1 MSSIKIIPLSGV
13 RENGKNLYIAEIEE
27 EIFVLDCGLR
37 YPENELLGIDT
48 VIPDFTYLEENADR
62 VAGVFLTHGHADAI
76 GGLPYL
82 LEKLEV
88 PVFGTE
94 LTIELAKLAVQRYEP
109 SKHFK
114 EFHVI
119 DCKTEI
125 DFGSSV
131 VSFFRTTHSIPDS
144 VGISLKTSEGSIVYT
159 GDFKFDQTAIPMY
172 QTDFARL
179 SEIGQSGVLAL
190 LSTSS
195 NAENPATV
203 ASELQIADE
212 VYDNIRY
219 WEGRIIVACVA
230 SNLQRLQQVLDAAY
244 RSGRKVVLTGQDF
257 GRIIKTTMKLGKLT
271 LPDEN
276 LLVTLKEMKNYAD
289 EEILILETG
298 QMGEPI
304 KSLQK
309 MASGSHR
316 AVRVKEGD
324 LAYIATT
331 PTIAMEIVM
340 AKTEDIIYRAGGTVK
355 TISDNYRVS
364 GHAGP
369 ADLQFMMNF
378 MKPKYMFPIQGE
390 YRLLSAHAKL
400 AEEVG
405 IPKSNIFI
413 AARGDIFELINGE
426 FKLSS
431 SVPSDNIMV
440 DGIGVGDIGNIV
452 LKDRKVLSEDGIFV
466 AVVTISRREKR
477 ILSKPQIT
485 TRGFVYVKANRDL
498 LREGSD
504 MVEQIVEKHLVDP
517 DFEWAKLK
525 QDIRDQLSRFLFDQT
540 KRRPVIL
547 PVIMEGSQRN
557 RRR

>member
-88 PVFGTE
+88 PVFGTK
-94 LTIELAKLAVQRYEP
+94 LTIELAKLAVKRYEP
-109 SKHFK
+109 TKHFK
-114 EFHVI
+114 EFHTI
-119 DCKTEI
+119 DSHTEI

-131 VSFFRTTHSIPDS
+131 VSFFPTTHSIPDS
-144 VGISLKTSEGSIVYT
+144 VGICLKTTEGNIVYT

-179 SEIGQSGVLAL
+179 AEIGSAGVLAL

-195 NAENPATV
+195 NAENPMTV

-230 SNLQRLQQVLDAAY
+230 SNLQRLQQVLNAAH

-257 GRIIKTTMKLGKLT
+257 GRIIKTAMKLGKLT

-276 LLVTLKEMKNYAD
+276 LLVTLKEMKKYAD

-298 QMGEPI
+298 HMGEPI

-309 MASGSHR
+309 MANGSHR
-316 AVRVKEGD
+316 TIRVKAGD

-331 PTIAMEIVM
+331 PTLAMETVV

-364 GHAGP
+364 GHANP
-369 ADLQFMMNF
+369 ADLQLMMNF
-378 MKPKYMFPIQGE
+378 LKPKYIFPIQGE
-390 YRLLSAHAKL
+390 YRLLAAHAKL
-400 AEEVG
+400 AKEVG
-405 IPKSNIFI
+405 IPKEKILI
-413 AARGDIFELINGE
+413 AARGDIYEYLNGE

-431 SVPSDNIMV
+431 AVPADNVMV

-477 ILSKPQIT
+477 IISKPQIT

-504 MVEQIVEKHLVDP
+504 MVEEIVEKHLQDP
-517 DFEWAKLK
+517 EFEWAKLK
-525 QDIRDQLSRFLFDQT
+525 QDIRDQLSRFLFEQT

-547 PVIMEGSQRN
+547 PVIMEGSQRH